1 MLLLHLIEI
10 VHLKS
15 MNILQFGIKLYKE
28 HLCYWH
34 STLLKLFHIKPN
46 QFFSSFS
53 VAPPRTNFSRH
64 FPLLQHENDERERER
79 EREKEREKTGSML
92 TILVNIEPVMYS
104 RSFASWRIWIHMIWS
119 IWTVRCRSSIVIWM
133 SPISI
138 RCCSHTQVSNIK
150 HYQIKKP
157 PSRCQY
163 NAQSMQFPMQI

>member
-1 MLLLHLIEI
+1 M
-10 VHLKS
+10 
-15 MNILQFGIKLYKE
+15 
-28 HLCYWH
+28 
-34 STLLKLFHIKPN
+34 N
-46 QFFSSFS
+46 QFLSSFS
-53 VAPPRTNFSRH
+53 VAPTWKWR
-64 FPLLQHENDERERER
+64 
-79 EREKEREKTGSML
+79 EREKTGSML

-163 NAQSMQFPMQI
+163 NVPMQIPMQISNANFLCNSLFAISNAIVNANFQCKFLMQFPMQISNANFQCKFHLQFSLHFSMQFPLHTC

>member
-1 MLLLHLIEI
+1 MVI
-10 VHLKS
+10 V
-15 MNILQFGIKLYKE
+15 
-28 HLCYWH
+28 
-34 STLLKLFHIKPN
+34 LLKIIRGAFDFWSYFTSN
-46 QFFSSFS
+46 Q
-53 VAPPRTNFSRH
+53 TNFSRH
-64 FPLLQHENDERERER
+64 SPLLHQEPISLVIFRCSNMQNDERERERER